1 MSIFKLMSYNFIGLT
16 ALFLLTSKHLISSEL
31 SIMLGLLLATT
42 CTFTFFKITERNEK
56 TSR

>member
-1 MSIFKLMSYNFIGLT
+1 MAILKMMTYNFLGLT
-16 ALFLLTSKHLISSEL
+16 ALFLLASKHLISNEL

-56 TSR
+56 SSR